1 LADRAFARAIA
12 QNLPENSVFVVAQRD
27 DDLRTRTMAVWATG
41 ARTLTVR
48 LDRR

>member
-1 LADRAFARAIA
+1 
-12 QNLPENSVFVVAQRD
+12 VFVVARRD
-27 DDLRTRTMAVWATG
+27 DDLRTGMMAVWAFG